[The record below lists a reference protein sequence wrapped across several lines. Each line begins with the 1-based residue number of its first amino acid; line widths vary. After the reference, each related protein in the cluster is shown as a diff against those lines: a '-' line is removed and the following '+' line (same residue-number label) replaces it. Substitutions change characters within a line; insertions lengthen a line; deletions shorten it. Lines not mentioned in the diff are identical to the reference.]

1 MADTGYFDS
10 VSANLKT
17 GVGAQVKG
25 ISEGVKANSEAG
37 VSPSVNAL
45 DTGVKAAAAIGGLAD
60 GLSEAAMLPV
70 LGAMGMKGMAC
81 LPISKQLD
89 PVIGVDI
96 HLVTIPP
103 SPVVPMPH
111 PYVGVL
117 LRPQDFIAAAVSS
130 FIPPPPTAEQTGDAD
145 SAKLSEVGHT
155 VLTMAV
161 GMLGATVKIG
171 GFIPRAVASTPTRS
185 IPHIPMGAGWA
196 APSAAIPKNNGHAF
210 MGSLTVLAD
219 GMPFSGGGAHLHLD
233 CNDVGIP
240 SVHKVPGMFLPTGVI
255 NPIPPA
261 RQILTSPVPVPLNP
275 MAALARKCTGAFGR
289 FYKKKT
295 RKLADR
301 LHSKVNRT
309 IKSESLKN
317 MLHKAICTVTGHPVD
332 VASGTFFTDEE
343 DFWLDG
349 PVPLSWERTWYSR
362 SDYRGPLGNGWHHAY
377 DMGVVADTEEG
388 TLTLRM
394 SDGIPVAFPL
404 PTAEE
409 PSFILSERK
418 EARLERDGGYCVWDM
433 AEDLYYRFT
442 HKEYDSVRLLESVTD
457 CNGLGIRF
465 DYTKEGLLRSI
476 TDSAGRRLRV
486 EHDTRSGR
494 ILEICGPHPEDPE
507 KEITLASYEYDADG
521 NMTLQ
526 RNAAGD
532 VMTYEYAGRLI
543 VKETWR
549 NGLAWYF
556 EYDGTGVGS
565 RCVHT
570 WGDGGIYDHRLTF
583 REGVT
588 EVLDSHG
595 ELTVYHHRGGLVW
608 KKVDANGG
616 EHLWRYDDSR
626 RLLAQTDPLGNSTLY
641 RYDRW
646 GNCTDS
652 SDPCG
657 GSVSA
662 VYPAKGNLRN
672 RPVSVTTP
680 DGGTWEFGYD
690 RSGNLVSR
698 TNPEGAV
705 TRMTYRNGAVASVK
719 DPYGVVTRLTYD
731 RFHNLTEASDS
742 RGNTSLYGYDLLGRC
757 VSVTNPKGAVQ
768 KREYDP
774 VGRVVRVLDFDGN
787 DIRLSYDGIDN
798 LTEYRDNVQHV
809 EYGYSGMWKLTRRR
823 DHRGVVNFRYD
834 REERLRRVINERL
847 QSYEFALDAVGN
859 VTAEK
864 GFDGAVRHYLRDRG
878 GRVVRETLPSGTERE
893 YGYDACSRVTRVSY
907 PTAGDP
913 DQTYAYGLSGRLVQ
927 ASRGESTVE
936 FAYNSLGLPTR
947 ETADGNTILRT
958 YDHTGRILTLDSTA
972 GASLRYTRNGYGELE
987 GFTATGGSDAD
998 GAGSWESSH
1007 RHDTLGFEVERILP
1021 GGVVRSFAYDD
1032 IGRLVDARTRKDSR
1046 TRHMCSY
1053 RWGVADRLLSVED
1066 SRRGETRYSY
1076 TPTGQLER
1084 AEYPDGREQWRKS
1097 DQTGNLYPDPDMK
1110 LRRYLGGG
1118 RLEQDGEWHCEYDAD
1133 GNLTERYLG
1142 TGRWLDGKKDRW
1154 RYRWNADG
1162 SLAKVVRPDKREVEF
1177 TYDALGRRL
1186 SKSFGTT
1193 VTRWVWNGNVPLHQ
1207 WKQHREYSVMEDRW
1221 HTDTERRD
1229 MTVWLFD
1236 EESFVPVAMIKEG
1249 RSYSILTDQLGT
1261 PTEAYDADG
1270 NEVWSRVLDMD
1281 GNVIGETG
1289 NKGMVPFLFQGQYY
1303 DRETGLAYNRFRYY
1317 SPKMGMYVSQDPI
1330 GLDGGILNLYGYVDD
1345 TNVWIDILGLSK
1357 QSYSQQQGINKAK
1370 DDLRR
1375 NGFDIIGEEI
1385 TMKVNGSR
1393 IRADIIAKDGHG
1405 KTHIFEVKHKK
1416 GRLTKNQKKSGVY
1429 SMSSQSNTTT
1439 HLGGGTIKVSQ
1450 GTSGTYTIDTGSEL
1464 GKVLGGR
1471 GTSDTAV
1478 FHVLIYN

>member
-45 DTGVKAAAAIGGLAD
+45 DTGVKAAAAIGSLAD

-145 SAKLSEVGHT
+145 SAKLAEVGHT

-442 HKEYDSVRLLESVTD
+442 RKEYDSVRLLESVTD

-662 VYPAKGNLRN
+662 VYPGKGNLRN

-719 DPYGVVTRLTYD
+719 DPYGVVTRLAYD

-834 REERLRRVINERL
+834 REERLHRVTNERL

-907 PTAGDP
+907 PTADDP

-998 GAGSWESSH
+998 GTGSWESAH

-1046 TRHMCSY
+1046 TRHMRRY

-1207 WKQHREYSVMEDRW
+1207 WKRRREYSVMGNRW
-1221 HTDTERRD
+1221 RTDTERCD

-1261 PTEAYDADG
+1261 PTEAYDAEG

-1281 GNVIGETG
+1281 GNVIEETG

-1330 GLDGGILNLYGYVDD
+1330 GLAGGILNLYGYVDD
-1345 TNVWIDILGLSK
+1345 TLSFIDILGLIK
-1357 QSYSQQQGINKAK
+1357 F
-1370 DDLRR
+1370 RR
-1375 NGFDIIGEEI
+1375 NMSEREVQSTLENGGLVRGI
-1385 TMKVNGSR
+1385 NGSR
-1393 IRADIIAKDGHG
+1393 GAKWISTMDNSYRDVNGLEVVLDMNDDVVNSIIKPRVLDYENMIGG
-1405 KTHIFEVKHKK
+1405 ES
-1416 GRLTKNQKKSGVY
+1416 KN
-1429 SMSSQSNTTT
+1429 M
-1439 HLGGGTIKVSQ
+1439 
-1450 GTSGTYTIDTGSEL
+1450 D
-1464 GKVLGGR
+1464 KVLVKSNEPGAMGIGVGILENFNQYIKSITVYKIVKGKR
-1471 GTSDTAV
+1471 KQI
-1478 FHVLIYN
+1478 HYQQK

>member
-45 DTGVKAAAAIGGLAD
+45 DTGVRAAAAIGGLAD

-145 SAKLSEVGHT
+145 SAKLAEVGHT

-418 EARLERDGGYCVWDM
+418 EARLEQDGGYCVWDM

-442 HKEYDSVRLLESVTD
+442 RKEYDSVRLLESVTD

-719 DPYGVVTRLTYD
+719 DPYGVVTRLAYD

-998 GAGSWESSH
+998 GAGSWESAH

-1021 GGVVRSFAYDD
+1021 GGIVRSFAYDD

-1046 TRHMCSY
+1046 TRHMRRY

-1097 DQTGNLYPDPDMK
+1097 DQTGNLYPDPDMR

-1193 VTRWVWNGNVPLHQ
+1193 VTRWIWNGNVPLHQ
-1207 WKQHREYSVMEDRW
+1207 WKRRREYSVMGNRW
-1221 HTDTERRD
+1221 NTDTERRD

-1261 PTEAYDADG
+1261 PTEAYDAEG

-1281 GNVIGETG
+1281 GNVIEKTG

-1330 GLDGGILNLYGYVDD
+1330 GLAGGILNLYGYVDD
-1345 TNVWIDILGLSK
+1345 TLSFIDILGLIK
-1357 QSYSQQQGINKAK
+1357 F
-1370 DDLRR
+1370 RR
-1375 NGFDIIGEEI
+1375 NMSEQEVQSTLENGGLVRGI
-1385 TMKVNGSR
+1385 NGSR
-1393 IRADIIAKDGHG
+1393 GAKWISTMDNSYRDVNGLEVVLDMNDDVVNSIIKPRVLDYENMIGG
-1405 KTHIFEVKHKK
+1405 ES
-1416 GRLTKNQKKSGVY
+1416 KN
-1429 SMSSQSNTTT
+1429 M
-1439 HLGGGTIKVSQ
+1439 
-1450 GTSGTYTIDTGSEL
+1450 D
-1464 GKVLGGR
+1464 KVLVKSNEPGAMGIGVGILENFNQYIKSITVYKIVKGKR
-1471 GTSDTAV
+1471 KQI
-1478 FHVLIYN
+1478 HYQQK

>member
-25 ISEGVKANSEAG
+25 ISEGVKANSDAG

-45 DTGVKAAAAIGGLAD
+45 DTGVKAAAAIGSLAD

-145 SAKLSEVGHT
+145 SAKLAEVGHT

-442 HKEYDSVRLLESVTD
+442 RKEYDSVRLLESVTD

-662 VYPAKGNLRN
+662 VYPGKGNLRN

-719 DPYGVVTRLTYD
+719 DPYGVVTRLAYD

-798 LTEYRDNVQHV
+798 LTGYRDNVQHV

-834 REERLRRVINERL
+834 REERLHRVTNERL

-907 PTAGDP
+907 PTADDP

-998 GAGSWESSH
+998 GAGSWESAH

-1046 TRHMCSY
+1046 TRHMRRY

-1097 DQTGNLYPDPDMK
+1097 DQTGNLYPDPDMR

-1162 SLAKVVRPDKREVEF
+1162 SLAKVVQPDKREVEF

-1207 WKQHREYSVMEDRW
+1207 WKRRREYSVMGNRW
-1221 HTDTERRD
+1221 RTDTERCD

-1261 PTEAYDADG
+1261 PTEAYDAEG

-1281 GNVIGETG
+1281 GNVIEETG

-1330 GLDGGILNLYGYVDD
+1330 GLAGGILNLYGYVDD
-1345 TNVWIDILGLSK
+1345 TLSFIDILGLIK
-1357 QSYSQQQGINKAK
+1357 F
-1370 DDLRR
+1370 RR
-1375 NGFDIIGEEI
+1375 NMSEREVQSTLENGGLVRGI
-1385 TMKVNGSR
+1385 NGSR
-1393 IRADIIAKDGHG
+1393 GAKWISTMDNSYRDVNGLEVVLDMNDDVVNSIIKPRVLDYENMIGG
-1405 KTHIFEVKHKK
+1405 ES
-1416 GRLTKNQKKSGVY
+1416 KN
-1429 SMSSQSNTTT
+1429 M
-1439 HLGGGTIKVSQ
+1439 
-1450 GTSGTYTIDTGSEL
+1450 D
-1464 GKVLGGR
+1464 KVLVKSNEPGAMGIGVGILENFNQYIKSITVYKIVKGKR
-1471 GTSDTAV
+1471 KQI
-1478 FHVLIYN
+1478 HYQQK

>member
-145 SAKLSEVGHT
+145 SAKLAEVGHT

-404 PTAEE
+404 PTSEE
-409 PSFILSERK
+409 PSFILFERK
-418 EARLERDGGYCVWDM
+418 EARLEQDGGYCVWDM

-442 HKEYDSVRLLESVTD
+442 RKEYDSVRLLESVTD

-507 KEITLASYEYDADG
+507 KEITLASYEYDADD

-719 DPYGVVTRLTYD
+719 DPYGVVTRLAYD

-834 REERLRRVINERL
+834 REERLRRVTNERL

-907 PTAGDP
+907 LTAGDP

-936 FAYNSLGLPTR
+936 FAYNSLGLPVR

-998 GAGSWESSH
+998 GTGSWESAH

-1046 TRHMCSY
+1046 TRHMRRY

-1097 DQTGNLYPDPDMK
+1097 DQTGNLYPDPDMR

-1207 WKQHREYSVMEDRW
+1207 WKQHREYSVVEDRW
-1221 HTDTERRD
+1221 NTDTERRD

-1236 EESFVPVAMIKEG
+1236 EDSFVPMAMIKEG

-1261 PTEAYDADG
+1261 PTEAYDTEG

-1330 GLDGGILNLYGYVDD
+1330 GLAGGILNLYGYVDD
-1345 TNVWIDILGLSK
+1345 TLSFIDILGLIK
-1357 QSYSQQQGINKAK
+1357 F
-1370 DDLRR
+1370 RR
-1375 NGFDIIGEEI
+1375 NMSEREVQSTLENGGLVRGI
-1385 TMKVNGSR
+1385 NGSR
-1393 IRADIIAKDGHG
+1393 GAKWISTMDNSYRDVNGLEVVLDMNDDVVNSIIKPRVLDYENMIGG
-1405 KTHIFEVKHKK
+1405 ES
-1416 GRLTKNQKKSGVY
+1416 KN
-1429 SMSSQSNTTT
+1429 M
-1439 HLGGGTIKVSQ
+1439 
-1450 GTSGTYTIDTGSEL
+1450 D
-1464 GKVLGGR
+1464 KVLVKSNEPGAMGIGVGILENFNQYIKSITVYKIVKGKR
-1471 GTSDTAV
+1471 KQI
-1478 FHVLIYN
+1478 HYQQK

>member
-145 SAKLSEVGHT
+145 SAKLAEVGHT

-196 APSAAIPKNNGHAF
+196 APSAAIPKNNGHVF

-404 PTAEE
+404 PTSEE
-409 PSFILSERK
+409 PSFILFERK
-418 EARLERDGGYCVWDM
+418 EARLEQDGGYCVWDM

-719 DPYGVVTRLTYD
+719 DPYGVVTRLAYD

-834 REERLRRVINERL
+834 REERLRRVTNERL

-878 GRVVRETLPSGTERE
+878 GRIVRETLPSGTERE

-998 GAGSWESSH
+998 GTGSWESAH

-1046 TRHMCSY
+1046 TRHMRRY

-1097 DQTGNLYPDPDMK
+1097 DQTGNLYPDPDMR

-1207 WKQHREYSVMEDRW
+1207 WKQHREYSVVEDRW
-1221 HTDTERRD
+1221 NTDTERRD

-1236 EESFVPVAMIKEG
+1236 EDSFVPMAMIKEG

-1261 PTEAYDADG
+1261 PTEAYDTEG

-1330 GLDGGILNLYGYVDD
+1330 GLAGGILNLYGYVDD
-1345 TNVWIDILGLSK
+1345 TLSFIDILGLIK
-1357 QSYSQQQGINKAK
+1357 F
-1370 DDLRR
+1370 RR
-1375 NGFDIIGEEI
+1375 NMSEREVQSTLENGGLVRGI
-1385 TMKVNGSR
+1385 NGSR
-1393 IRADIIAKDGHG
+1393 GAKWISTMDNSYRDVNGLEVVLDMNDDVVNSIIKPRVLDYENMIGG
-1405 KTHIFEVKHKK
+1405 ES
-1416 GRLTKNQKKSGVY
+1416 KN
-1429 SMSSQSNTTT
+1429 M
-1439 HLGGGTIKVSQ
+1439 
-1450 GTSGTYTIDTGSEL
+1450 D
-1464 GKVLGGR
+1464 KVLVKSNEPGAMGIGVGILENFNQYIKSITVYKIVKGKR
-1471 GTSDTAV
+1471 KQI
-1478 FHVLIYN
+1478 HYQQK

>member
-145 SAKLSEVGHT
+145 SAKLAEVGHT

-295 RKLADR
+295 RKLTDR

-404 PTAEE
+404 PTSEE

-418 EARLERDGGYCVWDM
+418 EARLEQDGGYCVWDM

-507 KEITLASYEYDADG
+507 KEITLASYEYDADD

-662 VYPAKGNLRN
+662 VYPGKGNLRN

-719 DPYGVVTRLTYD
+719 DPYGVVTRLAYD

-936 FAYNSLGLPTR
+936 FAYNSLGLPVR

-998 GAGSWESSH
+998 GAGSWESAH
-1007 RHDTLGFEVERILP
+1007 RHDALGFEVERILP

-1046 TRHMCSY
+1046 TRHMRRY

-1097 DQTGNLYPDPDMK
+1097 DQTGNLYPDPDMR

-1207 WKQHREYSVMEDRW
+1207 WKQHREYSVVEDRW
-1221 HTDTERRD
+1221 NTDTERRD

-1236 EESFVPVAMIKEG
+1236 EDSFVPMAMIKEG

-1261 PTEAYDADG
+1261 PTEAYDTEG

-1330 GLDGGILNLYGYVDD
+1330 GLAGGILNLYGYVDD
-1345 TNVWIDILGLSK
+1345 TLSFIDILGLIK
-1357 QSYSQQQGINKAK
+1357 F
-1370 DDLRR
+1370 RR
-1375 NGFDIIGEEI
+1375 NMSEREVQSTLENGGLVRGI
-1385 TMKVNGSR
+1385 NGSR
-1393 IRADIIAKDGHG
+1393 GAKWISTMDNSYRDVNGLEVVLDMNDDVVNSIIKPRVLDYENMIGG
-1405 KTHIFEVKHKK
+1405 ES
-1416 GRLTKNQKKSGVY
+1416 KN
-1429 SMSSQSNTTT
+1429 M
-1439 HLGGGTIKVSQ
+1439 
-1450 GTSGTYTIDTGSEL
+1450 D
-1464 GKVLGGR
+1464 KVLVKSNEPGAMGIGVGILENFNQYIKSITVYKIVKGKR
-1471 GTSDTAV
+1471 KQI
-1478 FHVLIYN
+1478 HYQQK

>member
-145 SAKLSEVGHT
+145 SAKLAEVGHT

-404 PTAEE
+404 PTSEE
-409 PSFILSERK
+409 PSFILFERK
-418 EARLERDGGYCVWDM
+418 EARLEQDGGYCVWDM

-549 NGLAWYF
+549 NGLVWYF

-595 ELTVYHHRGGLVW
+595 ELTAYHHRGGLVW

-662 VYPAKGNLRN
+662 VYPGKGNLRN

-719 DPYGVVTRLTYD
+719 DPYGVVTRLAYD

-834 REERLRRVINERL
+834 REERLRRVTNERL

-936 FAYNSLGLPTR
+936 FAYNSLGLPVR

-998 GAGSWESSH
+998 GTGSWESAH

-1046 TRHMCSY
+1046 TRHMRRY

-1097 DQTGNLYPDPDMK
+1097 DQTGNLYPDPDMR

-1207 WKQHREYSVMEDRW
+1207 WKQHREYSVVEDRW
-1221 HTDTERRD
+1221 NTDTERRD

-1236 EESFVPVAMIKEG
+1236 EDSFVPMAMIKEG

-1261 PTEAYDADG
+1261 PTEAYDTEG

-1303 DRETGLAYNRFRYY
+1303 DCETGLAYNRFRYY
-1317 SPKMGMYVSQDPI
+1317 SPKMGMYVSQDLI
-1330 GLDGGILNLYGYVDD
+1330 GLGGGILNLYGYVDD
-1345 TNVWIDILGLSK
+1345 TNAWIDVFGLRGKESFPSWMK
-1357 QSYSQQQGINKAK
+1357 RRKGFERHHIIPYHLKDHPIIVESGINI
-1370 DDLRR
+1370 
-1375 NGFDIIGEEI
+1375 NGATNMIFLPRYESNHPTKMIHRHFRIGNEHHSAYDKEI
-1385 TMKVNGSR
+1385 EIELYKLSTQARLEKWNPEMMRQK
-1393 IRADIIAKDGHG
+1393 ILQLQ
-1405 KTHIFEVKHKK
+1405 HKK
-1416 GRLTKNQKKSGVY
+1416 RRQLNNRNSYKK
-1429 SMSSQSNTTT
+1429 
-1439 HLGGGTIKVSQ
+1439 
-1450 GTSGTYTIDTGSEL
+1450 
-1464 GKVLGGR
+1464 
-1471 GTSDTAV
+1471 
-1478 FHVLIYN
+1478 

>member
-145 SAKLSEVGHT
+145 SAKLAEVGHT

-301 LHSKVNRT
+301 LHNKVNRT

-349 PVPLSWERTWYSR
+349 PVPLSWKRTWYSR

-404 PTAEE
+404 PTSEE

-418 EARLERDGGYCVWDM
+418 EARLEQDGGYCVWDM

-556 EYDGTGVGS
+556 EYDGAGVGS

-662 VYPAKGNLRN
+662 VYPGKGNLRN

-719 DPYGVVTRLTYD
+719 DPYGVVTRLAYD

-936 FAYNSLGLPTR
+936 FAYNSLGLPVR

-998 GAGSWESSH
+998 GAGSWESAH
-1007 RHDTLGFEVERILP
+1007 RHDALGFEVERILP

-1046 TRHMCSY
+1046 TRHMRRY

-1097 DQTGNLYPDPDMK
+1097 DQTGNLYPDPDMR

-1207 WKQHREYSVMEDRW
+1207 WKQHREYSVVEDRW
-1221 HTDTERRD
+1221 NTDTERRD

-1236 EESFVPVAMIKEG
+1236 EDSFVPMAMIKEG

-1261 PTEAYDADG
+1261 PTEAYDTEG

-1330 GLDGGILNLYGYVDD
+1330 GLAGGILNLYGYVDD
-1345 TNVWIDILGLSK
+1345 TLSFIDILGLIK
-1357 QSYSQQQGINKAK
+1357 F
-1370 DDLRR
+1370 RR
-1375 NGFDIIGEEI
+1375 NMSEREVQSTLENGGLVRGI
-1385 TMKVNGSR
+1385 NGSR
-1393 IRADIIAKDGHG
+1393 GAKWISTMDNSYRDVNGLEVVLDMNDDVVNSIIKPRVLDYENMIGG
-1405 KTHIFEVKHKK
+1405 ES
-1416 GRLTKNQKKSGVY
+1416 KN
-1429 SMSSQSNTTT
+1429 M
-1439 HLGGGTIKVSQ
+1439 
-1450 GTSGTYTIDTGSEL
+1450 D
-1464 GKVLGGR
+1464 KVLVKSNEPGAMGIGVGILENFNQYIKSITVYKIVKGKR
-1471 GTSDTAV
+1471 KQI
-1478 FHVLIYN
+1478 HYQQK

>member
-45 DTGVKAAAAIGGLAD
+45 DTGVRAAAAIGGLAD

-145 SAKLSEVGHT
+145 SAKLAEVGHT

-418 EARLERDGGYCVWDM
+418 EVRLEQDGGYCVWDM

-442 HKEYDSVRLLESVTD
+442 RKEYDSVRLLESVTD

-719 DPYGVVTRLTYD
+719 DPYGVVTRLAYD

-834 REERLRRVINERL
+834 REERLRRVTNERL

-972 GASLRYTRNGYGELE
+972 GASLRYTRNAYGELE
-987 GFTATGGSDAD
+987 GFTAIGGSDAD
-998 GAGSWESSH
+998 GAGSWESAH

-1021 GGVVRSFAYDD
+1021 GGIVRSFAYDD

-1046 TRHMCSY
+1046 TRHMRRY

-1084 AEYPDGREQWRKS
+1084 AEYPDGRERWRKS
-1097 DQTGNLYPDPDMK
+1097 DQTGNLYPDPDMR

-1207 WKQHREYSVMEDRW
+1207 WKRRREYSVMGNRW
-1221 HTDTERRD
+1221 RTDTERCD

-1261 PTEAYDADG
+1261 PTEAYDAEG

-1281 GNVIGETG
+1281 GNVIEETG

-1330 GLDGGILNLYGYVDD
+1330 GLAGGILNLYGYVDD
-1345 TNVWIDILGLSK
+1345 TLSFIDILGLIK
-1357 QSYSQQQGINKAK
+1357 F
-1370 DDLRR
+1370 RR
-1375 NGFDIIGEEI
+1375 NMSEREVQSTLENGGLVRGI
-1385 TMKVNGSR
+1385 NGSR
-1393 IRADIIAKDGHG
+1393 GAKWISTMDNSYRDVNGLEVVLDMNDDVVNSIIKPRVLDYENMIGG
-1405 KTHIFEVKHKK
+1405 ES
-1416 GRLTKNQKKSGVY
+1416 KN
-1429 SMSSQSNTTT
+1429 M
-1439 HLGGGTIKVSQ
+1439 
-1450 GTSGTYTIDTGSEL
+1450 D
-1464 GKVLGGR
+1464 KVLVKSNEPGAMGIGVGILENFNQYIKSITVYKIVKGKR
-1471 GTSDTAV
+1471 KQI
-1478 FHVLIYN
+1478 HYQQK

>member
-145 SAKLSEVGHT
+145 SAKLAEVGHT

-404 PTAEE
+404 PTSEE
-409 PSFILSERK
+409 PSFILFERK
-418 EARLERDGGYCVWDM
+418 EARLEQDGGYCVWDM

-507 KEITLASYEYDADG
+507 KEITLASYEYDADD

-719 DPYGVVTRLTYD
+719 DPYGVVTRLAYD

-834 REERLRRVINERL
+834 REERLRRVTNERL

-936 FAYNSLGLPTR
+936 FAYNSLGLPVR

-998 GAGSWESSH
+998 GTGSWESAH

-1046 TRHMCSY
+1046 TRHMRRY

-1097 DQTGNLYPDPDMK
+1097 DQTGNLYPDPDMR

-1133 GNLTERYLG
+1133 GNLTERYLD

-1207 WKQHREYSVMEDRW
+1207 WKQHREYSVVEDRW
-1221 HTDTERRD
+1221 NTDTERRD

-1236 EESFVPVAMIKEG
+1236 EDSFVPMAMIKEG

-1261 PTEAYDADG
+1261 PTEAYDTEG

-1330 GLDGGILNLYGYVDD
+1330 GLAGGILNLYGYVDD
-1345 TNVWIDILGLSK
+1345 TLSFIDILGLIK
-1357 QSYSQQQGINKAK
+1357 F
-1370 DDLRR
+1370 RR
-1375 NGFDIIGEEI
+1375 NMSEREVQSTLENGGLVRGI
-1385 TMKVNGSR
+1385 NGSR
-1393 IRADIIAKDGHG
+1393 GAKWISTMDNSYRDVNGLEVVLDMNDDVVNSIIKPRVLDYENMIGG
-1405 KTHIFEVKHKK
+1405 ES
-1416 GRLTKNQKKSGVY
+1416 KN
-1429 SMSSQSNTTT
+1429 M
-1439 HLGGGTIKVSQ
+1439 
-1450 GTSGTYTIDTGSEL
+1450 D
-1464 GKVLGGR
+1464 KVLVKSNEPGAMGIGVGILENFNQYIKSITVYKIVKGKR
-1471 GTSDTAV
+1471 KQI
-1478 FHVLIYN
+1478 HYQQK

>member
-145 SAKLSEVGHT
+145 SAKLAEVGHT

-301 LHSKVNRT
+301 LHRKVNRT

-404 PTAEE
+404 PTSEE

-418 EARLERDGGYCVWDM
+418 EARLEQDGGYCVWDM

-442 HKEYDSVRLLESVTD
+442 RKEYDSVRLLESVTD

-662 VYPAKGNLRN
+662 VYPGKGNLRN

-719 DPYGVVTRLTYD
+719 DPYGVVTRLAYD

-936 FAYNSLGLPTR
+936 FAYNSLGLPVR

-998 GAGSWESSH
+998 GAGSWESAH
-1007 RHDTLGFEVERILP
+1007 RHDALGFEVERILP
-1021 GGVVRSFAYDD
+1021 GSVVRSFAYDD

-1046 TRHMCSY
+1046 TRHMRRY

-1097 DQTGNLYPDPDMK
+1097 DQTGNLYPDPDMR

-1207 WKQHREYSVMEDRW
+1207 WKQHREYSVVEDRW
-1221 HTDTERRD
+1221 NTDTERRD

-1236 EESFVPVAMIKEG
+1236 EDSFVPMAMIKEG

-1261 PTEAYDADG
+1261 PTEAYDTEG

-1303 DRETGLAYNRFRYY
+1303 DCETGLAYNRFRYY

-1330 GLDGGILNLYGYVDD
+1330 GLAGGILNLYGYVDD
-1345 TNVWIDILGLSK
+1345 TLSFIDILGLIK
-1357 QSYSQQQGINKAK
+1357 F
-1370 DDLRR
+1370 RR
-1375 NGFDIIGEEI
+1375 NMSEREVQSTLENGGLVRGI
-1385 TMKVNGSR
+1385 NGSR
-1393 IRADIIAKDGHG
+1393 GAKWISTMDNSYRDVNGLEVVLDMNDDVVNSIIKPRVLDYENMIGG
-1405 KTHIFEVKHKK
+1405 ES
-1416 GRLTKNQKKSGVY
+1416 KN
-1429 SMSSQSNTTT
+1429 M
-1439 HLGGGTIKVSQ
+1439 
-1450 GTSGTYTIDTGSEL
+1450 D
-1464 GKVLGGR
+1464 KVLVKSNEPGAMGIGVGILENFNQYIKSITVDKIVKGKR
-1471 GTSDTAV
+1471 KQI
-1478 FHVLIYN
+1478 HYQQK

>member
-145 SAKLSEVGHT
+145 SAKLAEVGHT

-418 EARLERDGGYCVWDM
+418 EARLEQDGGYCVWDM

-442 HKEYDSVRLLESVTD
+442 RKEYDSVRLLESVTD

-588 EVLDSHG
+588 EVLNSHG

-719 DPYGVVTRLTYD
+719 DPYGVVTRLAYD

-834 REERLRRVINERL
+834 REERLRRVTNERL

-936 FAYNSLGLPTR
+936 FAYNSLGLPVR

-998 GAGSWESSH
+998 GAGSWESAH
-1007 RHDTLGFEVERILP
+1007 RHDALGFEVERILP

-1046 TRHMCSY
+1046 TRHMRRY

-1097 DQTGNLYPDPDMK
+1097 DQTGNLYPDPDMR

-1207 WKQHREYSVMEDRW
+1207 WKQHREYSVVEDRW
-1221 HTDTERRD
+1221 NTDTERRD

-1236 EESFVPVAMIKEG
+1236 EDSFVPMAMIKEG

-1261 PTEAYDADG
+1261 PTEAYDTEG

-1330 GLDGGILNLYGYVDD
+1330 GLAGGILNLYGYVDD
-1345 TNVWIDILGLSK
+1345 TLSFIDILGLIK
-1357 QSYSQQQGINKAK
+1357 F
-1370 DDLRR
+1370 RR
-1375 NGFDIIGEEI
+1375 NMSEREVQSTLENGGLVRGI
-1385 TMKVNGSR
+1385 NGSR
-1393 IRADIIAKDGHG
+1393 GAKWISTMDNSYRDVNGLEVVLDMNDDVVNSIIKPRVLDYENMIGG
-1405 KTHIFEVKHKK
+1405 ES
-1416 GRLTKNQKKSGVY
+1416 KN
-1429 SMSSQSNTTT
+1429 M
-1439 HLGGGTIKVSQ
+1439 
-1450 GTSGTYTIDTGSEL
+1450 D
-1464 GKVLGGR
+1464 KVLVKSNEPGAMGIGVGILENFNQYIKSITVYKIVKGKR
-1471 GTSDTAV
+1471 KQI
-1478 FHVLIYN
+1478 HYQQK

>member
-145 SAKLSEVGHT
+145 SAKLAEVGHT

-404 PTAEE
+404 PTSEE
-409 PSFILSERK
+409 PSFILFERK
-418 EARLERDGGYCVWDM
+418 EARLEQDGGYCVWDM

-442 HKEYDSVRLLESVTD
+442 RKEYDSVRLLESVTD

-626 RLLAQTDPLGNSTLY
+626 RLLAQTDPLSNSTLY

-662 VYPAKGNLRN
+662 VYPGKGNLRN

-719 DPYGVVTRLTYD
+719 DPYGVVTRLAYD

-936 FAYNSLGLPTR
+936 FAYNSLGLPVR

-998 GAGSWESSH
+998 GAGSWESAH
-1007 RHDTLGFEVERILP
+1007 RHDALGFEVERILP

-1046 TRHMCSY
+1046 TRHMRRY

-1097 DQTGNLYPDPDMK
+1097 DQTGNLYPDPDMR

-1207 WKQHREYSVMEDRW
+1207 WKQHREYSVVEDRW
-1221 HTDTERRD
+1221 NTDTERRD

-1236 EESFVPVAMIKEG
+1236 EDSFVPMAMIKEG

-1261 PTEAYDADG
+1261 PTEAYDTEG

-1330 GLDGGILNLYGYVDD
+1330 GLAGGILNLYGYVDD
-1345 TNVWIDILGLSK
+1345 TLSFIDILGLIK
-1357 QSYSQQQGINKAK
+1357 F
-1370 DDLRR
+1370 RR
-1375 NGFDIIGEEI
+1375 NMSEREVQSTLENGGLVRGI
-1385 TMKVNGSR
+1385 NGSR
-1393 IRADIIAKDGHG
+1393 GAKWISTMDNSYRDVNGLEVVLDMNDDVVNSIIKPRVLDYENMIGG
-1405 KTHIFEVKHKK
+1405 ES
-1416 GRLTKNQKKSGVY
+1416 KN
-1429 SMSSQSNTTT
+1429 M
-1439 HLGGGTIKVSQ
+1439 
-1450 GTSGTYTIDTGSEL
+1450 D
-1464 GKVLGGR
+1464 KVLVKSNEPGAMGIGVGILENFNQYIKSITVYKIVKGKR
-1471 GTSDTAV
+1471 KQI
-1478 FHVLIYN
+1478 HYQQK